1 MLAIKQLA
9 RQAWHQ
15 FCWHPITGPAFPM
28 AALIG
33 LVTWVSSAVGL
44 PTDLGDRH
52 ETITDVDCMD
62 FADQTQAQVFYEAQG
77 AEDPYLIEYD
87 RDGRVCEALA
97 SSIDHT
103 SISPRM

>member
-1 MLAIKQLA
+1 
-9 RQAWHQ
+9 
-15 FCWHPITGPAFPM
+15 M

-44 PTDLGDRH
+44 PTDLSDRH
-52 ETITDVDCMD
+52 ETITDVDCRD

-77 AEDPYLIEYD
+77 AVDPYLLDYE
-87 RDGRVCEALA
+87 RDGRDCETLA